1 MKVALRD
8 RKLPSGK
15 ITLYL
20 DIYHKGKRRLEYLGI
35 YLDGNR
41 ETNKDKKALA
51 EKIRAKRE
59 VELQTLNYNFIPEY
73 RKRQNFITYFEE
85 IAKEYQNNITLVNTI
100 AKLKDFKGNIIT
112 FEEIDEKWLEDF
124 KKYLLKKV
132 SQNSSSIYFQKVKMV
147 LRRAKFEKIISVNPA
162 DFVSG
167 IKMIP
172 AQRLF
177 LEIDELEKLSK
188 TKCRDEQVKRAF
200 LFSCFTGIRFSDIKK
215 LTWNEIKGNQI
226 QLQQQKTKS
235 FIYIPIHQTAFEILN
250 EQKKLIDIESN
261 LIFKLP
267 KKWWT
272 NQILKE
278 WCKKAE
284 INKNISYHTARHTF
298 ATMNLTYGT
307 DIYTISSL
315 LDHKNVKTTQA
326 YAKIIDSK
334 KQLAI
339 DSLPKLKFSS

>member
-20 DIYHKGKRRLEYLGI
+20 DIYHKGQRRLEYLGI

-41 ETNKDKKALA
+41 EQNKERKQIA
-51 EKIRAKRE
+51 EKVRTQRE
-59 VELQTLNYNFIPEY
+59 IELQSQSFNIIPEY
-73 RKRQNFITYFEE
+73 KRRQNFITYFEE
-85 IAKEYQNNITLVNTI
+85 IAKEYENNSTLTNAI

-124 KKYLLKKV
+124 KKFLLKKGK
-132 SQNSSSIYFQKVKMV
+132 QNSASIYFQKTKMV
-147 LRRAKFEKIISVNPA
+147 LKRAKLEKIISVNPA
-162 DFVSG
+162 DFVQG
-167 IKMIP
+167 IKMVQS
-172 AQRLF
+172 QRTY
-177 LEIDELEKLSK
+177 LEYSELVKLWNTECYDEE
-188 TKCRDEQVKRAF
+188 VKRAF
-200 LFSCFTGIRFSDIKK
+200 VFSCYTGLRFSDIKK
-215 LTWNEIKGNQI
+215 LTWNEIKDNKL
-226 QLQQQKTKS
+226 QLKQQKTKE
-235 FIYIPIHQTAFEILN
+235 FVYLPIHPTALEILRI
-250 EQKKLIDIESN
+250 QKKLINIETN
-261 LIFKLP
+261 LVFTLP

-272 NQILKE
+272 NEILKK
-278 WCKKAE
+278 WIIKAE
-284 INKNISYHTARHTF
+284 INKSISFHCSRHTF

-307 DIYTISSL
+307 DIYTVSSL

-339 DSLPKLKFSS
+339 DSLPNLKFSS